1 MTTPKKQTK
10 PMEGIIDL
18 ANSPSPSSSL
28 RITRAKGSVMLESG
42 EKTPIKCTQPTKN
55 KQVKRK
61 FVDDSSASS
70 SSGTDP
76 EDDNLLVTPNLLPPS
91 SWITHPKTGAVYEN
105 VTHELYEQAKEEVR
119 DWFGWEVPIAQ
130 HKKFMAPN
138 ETFVVFSRR
147 DDAMDRYSYRSN
159 PGEFARIGFFK
170 KVADPKKKAEV

>member
-10 PMEGIIDL
+10 PMKGIIDL

-42 EKTPIKCTQPTKN
+42 EKTPIKCTKPTKN
-55 KQVKRK
+55 KQGKRK
-61 FVDDSSASS
+61 FVDDSSADSS
-70 SSGTDP
+70 SATDP
-76 EDDNLLVTPNLLPPS
+76 EDDNLLVTPNLPPPPQR
-91 SWITHPKTGAVYEN
+91 ITHPKTGAVYEN
-105 VTHELYEQAKEEVR
+105 VTYEVYERAKEEEL
-119 DWFGWEVPIAQ
+119 DWFGWEVPTAQ

-159 PGEFARIGFFK
+159 PGEFARNGFF
-170 KVADPKKKAEV
+170 KVADPKKKA